1 MQTLAVRH
9 DSSRRFSVETLFE
22 QTDCLNHD
30 HALFFCE
37 SSTIFESTLVYTL
50 FTNYQ
55 SFNQE
60 ADLLILKRVPSFS
73 KPAVVVTSYRKT
85 DGFPHFGISFAA
97 EKAMRAV
104 ENVMINGMTDEEF
117 IEEEYKF
124 IDDLKNSDVYKEM
137 KRLSKEIDLNPNL
150 NNLKKERDEALEMY
164 LSKETSAED
173 KQKYLSVY
181 KEREKQ
187 ISEDPLVIGYLD
199 CYDRVRNIL
208 KIVEEKILLESRK

>member
-1 MQTLAVRH
+1 
-9 DSSRRFSVETLFE
+9 
-22 QTDCLNHD
+22 
-30 HALFFCE
+30 
-37 SSTIFESTLVYTL
+37 
-50 FTNYQ
+50 
-55 SFNQE
+55 
-60 ADLLILKRVPSFS
+60 
-73 KPAVVVTSYRKT
+73 
-85 DGFPHFGISFAA
+85 
-97 EKAMRAV
+97 
-104 ENVMINGMTDEEF
+104 MTDEEF

-150 NNLKKERDEALEMY
+150 NNLKKERGEALEMY

-199 CYDRVRNIL
+199 CYNRVRNIL
-208 KIVEEKILLESRK
+208 KIVEQKILLESRK